1 MLEHLTLIGVIIVA
15 CAGFAAT
22 VGGLAAAVGAYREQ
36 RQLAMKSDEIA
47 RLAMENAALSQ
58 TIAAKSD
65 EIARLAKDNLASV
78 TGGDSFVYL
87 EPLRRFGRVRYF
99 VRQSG
104 AHPTFDVVVRVQDG
118 TGQRDLFGPTTIG
131 TIKRGSG
138 MDWTSPLPPWPLAPD
153 RQLRE
158 VGWPTA
164 YSMPWPLAFQEP
176 APAVGASLEFSVQLA
191 ARNGII
197 VQKVKVW
204 PRGDRWYTASRNI
217 ERAGVALTLPGDFN
231 EAQDQDADGNRI
243 ARAPLPGA
251 K

>member
-1 MLEHLTLIGVIIVA
+1 VSWMLEHLTLIGVIIVA

-87 EPLRRFGRVRYF
+87 ERLRRFGRVRYF

-138 MDWTSPLPPWPLAPD
+138 MDWTSPLP
-153 RQLRE
+153 
-158 VGWPTA
+158 
-164 YSMPWPLAFQEP
+164 
-176 APAVGASLEFSVQLA
+176 
-191 ARNGII
+191 
-197 VQKVKVW
+197 
-204 PRGDRWYTASRNI
+204 RGRWLQTDSCAKW
-217 ERAGVALTLPGDFN
+217 AGRRLTLCRGLWRFRSPRRLSGL
-231 EAQDQDADGNRI
+231 A
-243 ARAPLPGA
+243 
-251 K
+251 